1 MASSGS
7 FNTSGYEGRYL
18 QFSWSISSQ
27 SVANNQTTISW
38 TLKGAGTAQA
48 NWYKAGN
55 FKVVI
60 NGTTVYS
67 SSTRIQLYN
76 GTTVASGNFTI
87 THNSDGNK
95 TFSASAE
102 AGIYYTAVNCSGS
115 GSWAL
120 TQIPRYATLT
130 NAPNFNDTQNP
141 TITYSN
147 PAGTAV
153 SSLQACI
160 SLTGSNADIS
170 YRDISKTGTSYTF
183 NLTEAERNV
192 LRAATPNSNTLSVKF
207 YVKTVIGGNTNY
219 SILTKTMTIINGNP
233 TFNNPTYSDTN
244 STTVAITQ
252 NNQYIIQGKST
263 LQVKVTN
270 ASALKYAT
278 LRTATLTLNGVPY
291 TENFGNN
298 NYVTFNIGTVDIA
311 QNETATVVVTDSRG
325 NKTTKNLTIQFLS
338 WALPYANVELY
349 RVSNYYTL
357 TNLTVNAT
365 YSSLNNKNS
374 ITIQYQICKT
384 TDETWSSLT
393 TIQNGVQTQFNA
405 DNNYSW
411 YVKII
416 IKDKIGTTTYIAS
429 LNRGTPIIF
438 FDNRKNSTG
447 INCFPTYYG
456 SLEVNSTGNQPSKYY
471 GYAGASVVSVSSRQY
486 TVIDVDGY
494 SSNVEVDPAI
504 TIDNANSTIVANRVG
519 IYRITYYV
527 EWADVSSNNVCGVGV
542 SINKNTNSMTP
553 MVWQTNCWKL
563 TQNGSFI
570 LDVTD
575 AGATI
580 NPLVYSNS
588 ATSISQ
594 IGFDVELL
602 MT

>member
-27 SVANNQTTISW
+27 SIANNQTTISW

-48 NWYKAGN
+48 NWYRAGN

-67 SSTRIQLYN
+67 SATRIQLYN

-102 AGIYYTAVNCSGS
+102 AGIYTVAVNCSGS

-160 SLTGSNADIS
+160 SLTGSNDDIS

-192 LRAATPNSNTLSVKF
+192 LRAATPNSNSLSVRF

-219 SILTKTMTIINGNP
+219 SILTKTMTIVNGNP

-263 LQVKVTN
+263 LQVQVTN

-278 LRTATLTLNGVPY
+278 LRTATVTLNGTTY
-291 TENFGNN
+291 SGNFGNN

-349 RVSNYYTL
+349 RVSNYYTQ

-384 TDETWSSLT
+384 TDETWTSLT

-447 INCFPTYYG
+447 INCFPTYYA

-471 GYAGASVVSVSSRQY
+471 GYAGASAVSVSARQY
-486 TVIDVDGY
+486 TVINVDGY

-504 TIDNANSTIVANRVG
+504 TIDNANYTIVANRAG

-553 MVWQTNCWKL
+553 MVWQTNCSKL

-570 LDVTD
+570 LYVED

>member
-27 SVANNQTTISW
+27 SIANNQTTISW

-48 NWYKAGN
+48 NWYRAGN

-67 SSTRIQLYN
+67 SATRIQLYN

-102 AGIYYTAVNCSGS
+102 AGIYTVAVNCSGS
-115 GSWAL
+115 SSWAL

-153 SSLQACI
+153 SLLQACI
-160 SLTGSNADIS
+160 SLTGSTDDIS

-192 LRAATPNSNTLSVKF
+192 LRAATPNSNTLSVRF
-207 YVKTVIGGNTNY
+207 YVKTIIGGNTNY
-219 SILTKTMTIINGNP
+219 SILTKTMTIVNGNP

-270 ASALKYAT
+270 ASASKYAT

-291 TENFGNN
+291 SENFGNN
-298 NYVTFNIGTVDIA
+298 NYVTFNIGTVNIA
-311 QNETATVVVTDSRG
+311 QNETASIVVTDSRG

-349 RVSNYYTL
+349 RVSNYYTQ
-357 TNLTVNAT
+357 TKLTVNAT

-447 INCFPTYYG
+447 INCFPKYTG

-471 GYAGASVVSVSSRQY
+471 GYAGAWTVSVSAKRY

-542 SINKNTNSMTP
+542 SVNRGTSSMTP
-553 MVWQTNCWKL
+553 MVWQTNCGKL

-570 LDVTD
+570 LNVES
-575 AGATI
+575 AGAKI

-594 IGFDVELL
+594 IGFDIELL

>member
-18 QFSWSISSQ
+18 QFSWSIESQ
-27 SVANNQTTISW
+27 SIANNQTTISW

-48 NWYKAGN
+48 NWYRAGN

-67 SSTRIQLYN
+67 SATRIQLYN
-76 GTTVASGNFTI
+76 GTTVASGNFKI

-102 AGIYYTAVNCSGS
+102 AGIYTVAVNCSGS

-120 TQIPRYATLT
+120 TQIPRYASLT

-160 SLTGSNADIS
+160 SLTGSNDDIS

-192 LRAATPNSNTLSVKF
+192 LRAATPNSNSLSVRF

-219 SILTKTMTIINGNP
+219 SILTKTMTIVNGNP

-263 LQVKVTN
+263 LQVQVTN

-278 LRTATLTLNGVPY
+278 LRTATVTLNGTTY
-291 TENFGNN
+291 SGNFGNN

-349 RVSNYYTL
+349 RVSNYYTQ

-374 ITIQYQICKT
+374 ITIKYQICKT
-384 TDETWSSLT
+384 TDETWTSLT

-447 INCFPTYYG
+447 INCFPTYYA

-471 GYAGASVVSVSSRQY
+471 GYAGASAVSVSARQY
-486 TVIDVDGY
+486 TVINVDGY

-504 TIDNANSTIVANRVG
+504 TIDSENYTIVVNRAGV
-519 IYRITYYV
+519 YRITYYV
-527 EWADVSSNNVCGVGV
+527 EWADVSNNNVCGVGV
-542 SINKNTNSMTP
+542 SINRNTNSITP
-553 MVWQTNCWKL
+553 MVWQTNCSKL
-563 TQNGSFI
+563 NQNGSFI
-570 LDVTD
+570 LNVED
-575 AGATI
+575 AGTKI
-580 NPLVYSNS
+580 NPLIYSNS
-588 ATSISQ
+588 ATSITQ
-594 IGFDVELL
+594 IGFDIELL

>member
-18 QFSWSISSQ
+18 QFSWSIESQ
-27 SVANNQTTISW
+27 SIANNQTTISW
-38 TLKGAGTAQA
+38 TLKGAGIAQA
-48 NWYKAGN
+48 NWYRAGN

-67 SSTRIQLYN
+67 SATRIQLYN
-76 GTTVASGNFTI
+76 GTTVASGKSTI

-102 AGIYYTAVNCSGS
+102 AGIYTVAVNCSGS

-160 SLTGSNADIS
+160 SLTGSNDDIS

-192 LRAATPNSNTLSVKF
+192 LRAATPNSNSLSVRF

-219 SILTKTMTIINGNP
+219 SILTKTMTIVNGNP

-263 LQVKVTN
+263 LQVQVTN

-278 LRTATLTLNGVPY
+278 LRTATVTLNGITY
-291 TENFGNN
+291 SGNFGNN

-349 RVSNYYTL
+349 RVSNYYTQ

-384 TDETWSSLT
+384 TDETWTSLT

-429 LNRGTPIIF
+429 LNKGTPIIF

-471 GYAGASVVSVSSRQY
+471 GYAGASAVSVSARQY
-486 TVIDVDGY
+486 TVINVDGY

-504 TIDNANSTIVANRVG
+504 TIDNANYTIVANRAG

-527 EWADVSSNNVCGVGV
+527 EWANVSSNNVCGVGV

-553 MVWQTNCWKL
+553 MVWQTNCSKL

-570 LDVTD
+570 LDVED

>member
-18 QFSWSISSQ
+18 QFSWSIESQ
-27 SVANNQTTISW
+27 SIANNQTTISW

-48 NWYKAGN
+48 NWYRAGN

-67 SSTRIQLYN
+67 SATRIQLYN
-76 GTTVASGNFTI
+76 GTTVASGNFKI

-102 AGIYYTAVNCSGS
+102 AGIYTVAVNCSGS

-120 TQIPRYATLT
+120 TQIPRYASLT

-160 SLTGSNADIS
+160 SLTGSNDDIS

-192 LRAATPNSNTLSVKF
+192 LRAATPNSNSLSVRF

-219 SILTKTMTIINGNP
+219 SILTKTMTIVNGNP

-263 LQVKVTN
+263 LQVQVTN

-278 LRTATLTLNGVPY
+278 LRTATVTLNGTTY
-291 TENFGNN
+291 SGNFGNN

-349 RVSNYYTL
+349 RVSNYYTQ

-374 ITIQYQICKT
+374 ITIKYQICKT
-384 TDETWSSLT
+384 TDETWTSLT

-416 IKDKIGTTTYIAS
+416 IKDKIGTTTYITS

-438 FDNRKNSTG
+438 FDNIKNSTG
-447 INCFPTYYG
+447 INCFPTYVG
-456 SLEVNSTGNQPSKYY
+456 SLEINSTGNQPSKYY
-471 GYAGASVVSVSSRQY
+471 GYAGAYVVSVSARQY
-486 TVIDVDGY
+486 TVINVDGY

-504 TIDNANSTIVANRVG
+504 TIDSENYTIVVNRAGV
-519 IYRITYYV
+519 YRITYYV
-527 EWADVSSNNVCGVGV
+527 EWADVSNNNVCGVGV
-542 SINKNTNSMTP
+542 SINRNTNSITP
-553 MVWQTNCWKL
+553 MVWQTNCSKL

-570 LDVTD
+570 LNVED
-575 AGATI
+575 AGTKI
-580 NPLVYSNS
+580 NPLIYSNS
-588 ATSISQ
+588 ATSITQ
-594 IGFDVELL
+594 IGFDIELL